1 MAEHELHWGEGLF
14 LRPHHFQASARRARE
29 LLQVSENW
37 FVGYPY
43 GLHHI
48 EIDED
53 ALLNWR
59 ISLTSCHIRLHDGS
73 HLRYPEDATLD
84 PIAVP
89 REAFSGDDA
98 RVLVYLAVPRLE
110 RGRRNVDAEGAPH
123 RARYSVQTIEIED
136 ENDGGNA
143 QPLDFRT
150 HNARLIVGTEHAAG
164 FDALPI
170 MQLRLGT
177 TAEAP
182 PEVDPDY
189 IPPIVSCDAWP
200 WLQNFLTRIY
210 DRLSGT
216 ADRLASQM
224 LDRGVAFE
232 SGHREDL
239 ERILHLH
246 AINSSIGGMSHL
258 PFVRGVHPLTAYA
271 ELCQVV
277 GNLAIFAR
285 ERRFPAVPRYDHD
298 DLGNTF
304 RGLGRLLNLGEEP
317 KQSYI
322 KRQFV
327 GAGLQMQVRLERE
340 WLEPSWSFYIG
351 VESRLKSSEV
361 ERLLSEQKLDMKVG
375 SADEV
380 DTIYRYARTGA
391 RISRMPDPPRDFP
404 QANWTYWRI
413 DRTSEAWMDVE
424 KTLNLGIRF
433 NDRQVEGEIDGQHR
447 VEIFNAED
455 RDLIELG
462 FALFAMP
469 SG

>member
-1 MAEHELHWGEGLF
+1 MANHEPHWGEGLF
-14 LRPHHFQASARRARE
+14 LRPHHFQASARRLRE
-29 LLQVSENW
+29 TIQVSENW
-37 FVGYPY
+37 LTGYPY

-48 EIDED
+48 EFDED

-73 HLRYPEDATLD
+73 HLRFPEDATLD
-84 PIAVP
+84 PIAIP
-89 REAFSGDDA
+89 REVFESDGA
-98 RVLVYLAVPRLE
+98 RALVYLAVPRLE
-110 RGRRNVDAEGAPH
+110 HGRSNVDPEGAP
-123 RARYSVQTIEIED
+123 RRSRYSVQSIDVED
-136 ENDGGNA
+136 ECVGGNA
-143 QPLDFRT
+143 QPVDFRRL
-150 HNARLIVGTEHAAG
+150 NARLIIGTEHAAG

-170 MQLRLGT
+170 MRLRLGT

-182 PEVDPDY
+182 PEIDPDY
-189 IPPIVSCDAWP
+189 IPPILSCDAWP

-224 LDRGVAFE
+224 RDRGVAFE
-232 SGHREDL
+232 SGHKEDL

-246 AINSSIGGMSHL
+246 AINTALGGLGHL
-258 PFVRGVHPLTAYA
+258 PFVRGVHPLTAFG

-277 GNLAIFAR
+277 GCLAIFSK
-285 ERRFPAVPRYDHD
+285 ERRYPTVPRYDHD
-298 DLGNTF
+298 DLGTSF
-304 RGLGRLLNLGEEP
+304 RDLGRLLNLGEE
-317 KQSYI
+317 QAQTYI

-340 WLEPSWSFYIG
+340 WLEPSWAFYIG
-351 VESRLKSSEV
+351 VESRLNSSEV
-361 ERLLSEQKLDMKVG
+361 ERLLSEHKLDMKVG

-391 RISRMPDPPRDFP
+391 KLSRVADAPRDFP
-404 QANWTYWRI
+404 QTSWTYWRI
-413 DRTSEAWMDVE
+413 DRSSDAWLDVE

-447 VEIFNAED
+447 IEIFNADD

-469 SG
+469 SS